1 MLCKCKK
8 VKISNG
14 DNGRKK
20 DKKEDFAALCFEHPD
35 LPEAA
40 PWTDDDEA
48 ELQEL
53 KREDVSLE
61 QTHLGVAA
69 KQMAVATTNNMAK
82 LDRNTRNQF
91 LQSIAAF
98 DAFEQGTS

>member
-1 MLCKCKK
+1 LLCKCKK